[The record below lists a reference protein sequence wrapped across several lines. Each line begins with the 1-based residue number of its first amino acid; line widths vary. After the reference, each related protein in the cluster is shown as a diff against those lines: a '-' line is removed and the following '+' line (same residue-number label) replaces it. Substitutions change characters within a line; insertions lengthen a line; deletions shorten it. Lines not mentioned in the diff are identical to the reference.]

1 MGVNKPISTGYIENF
16 ILISCQHSSEEDE
29 KATEDNRE
37 QRRIYGFLSGLIKNV

>member
-16 ILISCQHSSEEDE
+16 ILISCQHSSEDE